1 MLSKAAHLITQL
13 RQFNNTRATQCN
25 STELIWPPSPF
36 RSVPSG
42 HCSRPQTFLFV
53 SDWHPSIFFLVYR
66 ALPNLQIIPSAKPS
80 ITANHKSYSK
90 PKWNSNCSFFEA
102 TLLELIIQNIYMLKS
117 PDSSHANLSWL
128 DVIGTGLN
136 FQWFFWESETVSVKL
151 NFLINQ
157 SWANCYVGCW
167 KVLSL
172 GLSGR
177 LCRVL

>member
-1 MLSKAAHLITQL
+1 MSESRH
-13 RQFNNTRATQCN
+13 
-25 STELIWPPSPF
+25 PS
-36 RSVPSG
+36 S
-42 HCSRPQTFLFV
+42 LFV

-136 FQWFFWESETVSVKL
+136 FQWFFLRKWKCKCEIELSHQSKLSKLLCWLLKSV
-151 NFLINQ
+151 ITGIIWQ
-157 SWANCYVGCW
+157 IMQGVVEWAKSHFIQAECLCVF
-167 KVLSL
+167 S
-172 GLSGR
+172 R
-177 LCRVL
+177 L